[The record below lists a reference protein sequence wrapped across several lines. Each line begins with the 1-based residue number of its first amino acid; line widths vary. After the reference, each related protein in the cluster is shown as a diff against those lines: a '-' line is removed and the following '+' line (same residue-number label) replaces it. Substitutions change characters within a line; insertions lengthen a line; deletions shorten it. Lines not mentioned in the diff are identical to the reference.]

1 MVLRRKDEDHK
12 SNSCGPH
19 GMIYLSR
26 LPAMIPGSPGRGP
39 DLHVSKLTH
48 QCLCRH
54 ANARVSD
61 VNERQPHLH
70 PARTAALRVSLSQ
83 LQTTTKE
90 SRGVYRLQR
99 NIAPSVQFPPEHEV
113 IILIGLHPNQ
123 LARAVSSVSSVFA
136 AQLSGECLRRN
147 QDQNRLR

>member
-1 MVLRRKDEDHK
+1 MLRKKDEDRK
-12 SNSCGPH
+12 SDSCGPH

-26 LPAMIPGSPGRGP
+26 LPAMTPGSPGRGP
-39 DLHVSKLTH
+39 DLHVSKPTH

-54 ANARVSD
+54 ANAWVSD

-90 SRGVYRLQR
+90 SRGVYGLQR
-99 NIAPSVQFPPEHEV
+99 NIAPSVQFPPEPEV
-113 IILIGLHPNQ
+113 IILIGSHPDQ
-123 LARAVSSVSSVFA
+123 LVRAVSSVKSVYA
-136 AQLSGECLRRN
+136 AQLSGERLRRS
-147 QDQNRLR
+147 QDQDRLC